1 MGNEYPDFMSPW
13 HERMQVDVRDE
24 LHTTRVDLLP
34 TLGNAKSPEELT
46 TTRTMVIEAHRIMQN
61 ILCDQLL
68 GYIHVQSSEFFE
80 NLIIDVVVALGYAGR
95 RRDMARKLGRSG
107 DGGIDGV
114 IELDELGLDAIYL
127 QAKRLKPRTMV
138 PVSQVRDFVGA
149 LEAHRASKGVFV
161 TSGNFTPS
169 AEAVVKAISK
179 KIVLI
184 NGQRLTQLMIQFNIG
199 IRVTD
204 SLQFKEVD
212 LAYFAGSTTRPAS
225 SQPRK

>member
-1 MGNEYPDFMSPW
+1 MGNDYPDFMSPW
-13 HERMQVDVRDE
+13 HHQMLVDHKDDPPPSRDE
-24 LHTTRVDLLP
+24 PLFTRG
-34 TLGNAKSPEELT
+34 TAKSNHELA
-46 TTRTMVIEAHRIMQN
+46 TTRTMVIEAHRIMQD

-169 AEAVVKAISK
+169 AQAIVRAISK

-184 NGQRLTQLMIQFNIG
+184 NGQRLTQLMVQFNIG

-212 LAYFAGSTTRPAS
+212 LAYFADSTTRPAS
-225 SQPRK
+225 RQLRK